1 MGPPPPNLPPVSVSP
16 FWGHLMHLNELK
28 ALHVSE
34 VLKQAE
40 ELEIENTGRMRKQE
54 LMFAIIKK
62 RARTGEQIIAD
73 GVLEILPDGF
83 GFLRSPDTSYTAST
97 DDIYISPSQVR
108 RFNLHTGDMIE
119 GEVRT
124 PKDGERYFALNK
136 LDRVNG
142 GGPEDN
148 KHKVMFENLTPL
160 FPKVQMRLE
169 RENIK
174 SEENITGRVIDI
186 IAPIGKGQRALLVAP
201 PKSGKTVMMQHIAH
215 AISANYPEIHMM
227 VLLVD
232 ERPEEVT
239 EMQRTVKGE
248 VIASTFDEPAA
259 RHVHV
264 AEMVIERAKRLVELK
279 KDVVILLDSITR
291 LARAYNNVVP
301 SSGKVLTGGVDSNAL
316 QRPKRFLGAARNVE
330 EGGSLTIIATALID
344 TGSRMDEVIFEE
356 FKGTG
361 NSEIHLDRRLYEKR
375 VFPSIQL
382 NRSGTRREELL
393 LQPEILQKTRIL
405 RQFLYNMDEIEA
417 MEMVLK
423 QMRATKTNS
432 EFFDMMRRGG

>member
-1 MGPPPPNLPPVSVSP
+1 
-16 FWGHLMHLNELK
+16 MHLNELK

-136 LDRVNG
+136 LDKVNG
-142 GGPEDN
+142 DSPESN

-169 RENIK
+169 QDNK
-174 SEENITGRVIDI
+174 SDENITGRIIDI

-215 AISANYPEIHMM
+215 AISANYPDSHMM

-248 VIASTFDEPAA
+248 VIASTFDEPAS

-291 LARAYNNVVP
+291 LARAYNTVVP

-393 LQPEILQKTRIL
+393 LAPDILQKTRIL

-432 EFFDMMRRGG
+432 EFFDLMRRGG

>member
-1 MGPPPPNLPPVSVSP
+1 
-16 FWGHLMHLNELK
+16 MHLNELK

-136 LDRVNG
+136 LDKVNG
-142 GGPEDN
+142 GAPESN

-160 FPKVQMRLE
+160 FPKVQMKLE
-169 RENIK
+169 QDIK
-174 SEENITGRVIDI
+174 TDENITGRIIDI

-215 AISANYPEIHMM
+215 AISANYPDIHMM

-291 LARAYNNVVP
+291 LARAYNHVVP

-405 RQFLYNMDEIEA
+405 RQFLYNMDEIES

-423 QMRATKTNS
+423 QMKATKNNS